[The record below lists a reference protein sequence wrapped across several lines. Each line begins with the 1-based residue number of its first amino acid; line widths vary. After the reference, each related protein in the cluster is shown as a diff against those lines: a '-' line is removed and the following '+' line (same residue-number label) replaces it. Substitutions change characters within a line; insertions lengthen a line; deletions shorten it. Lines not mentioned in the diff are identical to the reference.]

1 MTRFFYSYSVE
12 QEKALAPFLQE
23 KPQLTV
29 ALPNAHLFSV
39 EGYIL
44 S

>member
-12 QEKALAPFLQE
+12 QEKTLAPFLQE
-23 KPQLTV
+23 KSQLNS
-29 ALPNAHLFSV
+29 AFAHLFSV
-39 EGYIL
+39 DGYIL

>member
-12 QEKALAPFLQE
+12 QEKTLAPFQE
-23 KPQLTV
+23 KSQLNS
-29 ALPNAHLFSV
+29 AFAHLFSV
-39 EGYIL
+39 DGYIL